1 MRKFILLLVGVSS
14 LISSQAQSEKYM
26 KAMQQFV
33 PAVDT
38 THSPDALL
46 QLSNS
51 FQRIAEAEKEQ
62 WLPYYYAALCQVN
75 WAYMTIGETPTTAQ
89 VDPVCDKA
97 AASLNKAMSLTSE
110 NSELLCL
117 KKMIA
122 SLRMWADPMGRYMT
136 YGAEAAEALKKAKQL
151 DPDNPRIYLLEGQ
164 DMFYT
169 PEQYGGS
176 KTKAKQLLEEALKK
190 YETHQPASSIHP
202 SWGKPNV
209 QFFLSQL

>member
-1 MRKFILLLVGVSS
+1 MRKFILLLVGFSS
-14 LISSQAQSEKYM
+14 LMTSQAQSEKYM

-38 THSPDALL
+38 THSPDGLL
-46 QLSNS
+46 QLSNT

-97 AASLNKAMSLTSE
+97 AASLSKAMSLTSE

-151 DPDNPRIYLLEGQ
+151 DPNNPRIYLLEGQ

-176 KTKAKQLLEEALKK
+176 KAKAKELLEEALKK
-190 YETHQPASSIHP
+190 YEMHQPASSIHP

>member
-1 MRKFILLLVGVSS
+1 MRKFILLLVGFSS
-14 LISSQAQSEKYM
+14 LMTSQAQSEKYM

-38 THSPDALL
+38 THSPDGLL
-46 QLSNS
+46 QLSNT

-151 DPDNPRIYLLEGQ
+151 DPNNPRIYLLEGQ

-176 KTKAKQLLEEALKK
+176 KAKAKELLEEALKK

-202 SWGKPNV
+202 NWGKPNV